1 MMNSVQ
7 PSPRPLALR
16 LPPARHRLYT
26 CPLRRAFTLVELL
39 VVMGITALILGILLP
54 VTGRARLRAK
64 AVAVGAELR
73 DIGLALEAYSFDH
86 EGKYPPVRV
95 DCMLGGHF
103 YQLPYELTGEG
114 YLPKPPPGTF
124 LSAGIQDRFNP
135 GYTYKYRSVG
145 TLIYNR
151 TTVIPDGA
159 CLWVPKGFPDNEQG
173 EGQTYSSLRDSPV
186 SWVLYSQGPNYD
198 DRRMKEMQYPVPR
211 NTWYNAQTKE
221 GVIVRMR
228 LRNGNQIGSF

>member
-1 MMNSVQ
+1 MKRGFS
-7 PSPRPLALR
+7 LI
-16 LPPARHRLYT
+16 
-26 CPLRRAFTLVELL
+26 ELL
-39 VVMGITALILGILLP
+39 VVTAIIALLLGILLP
-54 VTGRARLRAK
+54 VIGRARLQAK
-64 AVAVGAELR
+64 VLSVNAELR

-86 EGKYPPVRV
+86 ENRYPPVRV

-103 YQLPYELTGEG
+103 YQLPYELTDEG

-124 LSAGIQDRFNP
+124 LSAGIEDRFNP

-151 TTVIPDGA
+151 TTVVPDGA
-159 CLWVPKGFPDNEQG
+159 YLWVPNSFPDNEQV
-173 EGQTYSSLRDSPV
+173 EGQTYSSLKDSPV

-198 DRRMKEMQYPVPR
+198 DRRMREMQYPVPR
-211 NTWYNAQTKE
+211 ATWFNRQKAE

-228 LRNGNQIGSF
+228 LRNGNQIGSFDGPKG